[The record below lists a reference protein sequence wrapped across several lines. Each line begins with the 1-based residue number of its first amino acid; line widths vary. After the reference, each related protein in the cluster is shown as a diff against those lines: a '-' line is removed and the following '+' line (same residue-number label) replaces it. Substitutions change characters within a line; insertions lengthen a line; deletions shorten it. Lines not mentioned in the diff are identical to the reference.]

1 MPAPSSALLAR
12 LQCGHEDV
20 ETTATLA
27 RSPASSFALDDAET
41 SSDDDDADAVTFA
54 RPRAVTL
61 ARPRARAVEDD
72 DDVEDII
79 TDVAFLAHA
88 RMVARRVGE

>member
-1 MPAPSSALLAR
+1 MAR

-41 SSDDDDADAVTFA
+41 SSVDDDADAVTF
-54 RPRAVTL
+54 

-79 TDVAFLAHA
+79 TDDAFLAHA